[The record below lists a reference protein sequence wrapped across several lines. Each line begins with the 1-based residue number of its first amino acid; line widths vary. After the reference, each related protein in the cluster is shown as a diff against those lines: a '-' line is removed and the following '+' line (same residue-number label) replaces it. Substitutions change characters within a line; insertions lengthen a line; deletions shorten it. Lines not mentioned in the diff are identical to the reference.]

1 MPFSLTSLPTPCFIA
16 RASSQH
22 YQHSFTALSSTH
34 GDVASSASTAVVPP
48 RTKKHQTR
56 TKSKR
61 KLRRKSGKSASLG
74 INPSDKPLPESD
86 VGHHVAKQYITGP
99 GSTLRDKA
107 SRRDRM
113 ETQNRI
119 VTEDSSHKEQMQ
131 YLRMLDRHPAL
142 VLNADYQVSDLHV
155 VLLVSQPCIF
165 VVTRIFNPIP
175 PSFIWLGILHVATY
189 LSLLPS
195 QLVAHEY
202 LAPVA
207 VVLARCSQG
216 NLSRQG
222 HRC

>member
-1 MPFSLTSLPTPCFIA
+1 MPFSLTSLPTPCFTA

-22 YQHSFTALSSTH
+22 CQHSFTALSSTH

-165 VVTRIFNPIP
+165 VVHVTRIFNPIHLDSTRHP
-175 PSFIWLGILHVATY
+175 CI
-189 LSLLPS
+189 SLLPS
-195 QLVAHEY
+195 QLLAHES